1 MNSDKGFFK
10 NLRLFCERDK
20 FSPMTKFDIRRTITR
35 YINQEATQEELSMLY
50 EWVKKGG
57 NQEVFKKYVQADF
70 LINYQDRSWKSED
83 AFKNFLETI
92 KEGDSKK
99 VKPLWMRNPVWKYAA
114 VLVVMVSTS
123 LFVLLFSTS
132 QENLVPQ
139 VDPNLVTL
147 QLGNGEILNLDPN
160 SDATIKS
167 KKGNTVVSLVE
178 GVLTQENGTN
188 GKMMKKNNI
197 LRIPYGKRLSVTLE
211 DGTVVML
218 NSGSTLSYPSSFSG
232 MDIREVYL
240 EGEAFFEVAKNPEQP
255 FIVNTDKVYTQVYG
269 TVFNVTAY
277 AEDEVTE
284 VVLVEG
290 SVGVGNVDIG
300 EGQTPQLLKP
310 SQKASKVLDKEG
322 GFVVEDV
329 DVSSYVSWTK
339 GILTFEDEAM
349 SSIIKKLERHY
360 NIQIENQH
368 EELGTRRF
376 TGMFDVEDIDRV
388 LKTIQA
394 HTHFSYKKE
403 GKTITIKKPNKQ

>member
-1 MNSDKGFFK
+1 
-10 NLRLFCERDK
+10 
-20 FSPMTKFDIRRTITR
+20 MTKFDIRRTITR
-35 YINQEATQEELSMLY
+35 YINQEATQEELAMLY
-50 EWVKKGG
+50 EWVKKGN

-83 AFKNFLETI
+83 AFKNFMETI

-99 VKPLWMRNPVWKYAA
+99 VRPLWVRNPVWKYAA
-114 VLVVMVSTS
+114 AIVVVVSTS
-123 LFVLLFSTS
+123 LYALLFSTP
-132 QENLVPQ
+132 QEVLEPQ
-139 VDPNLVTL
+139 MDPNLVTL
-147 QLGNGEILNLDPN
+147 QLGNGEVLNLDPN
-160 SDATIKS
+160 SNVTLKS

-178 GVLTQENGTN
+178 GVLTQENNTN
-188 GKMMKKNNI
+188 GKMIEKDNI
-197 LRIPYGKRLSVTLE
+197 LRIPYGKRLSVTLQ

-232 MDIREVYL
+232 KDKREVYL
-240 EGEAFFEVAKNPEQP
+240 KGEAFFEVAKNPEQP

-290 SVGVGNVDIG
+290 SVGVGDIDVSRT
-300 EGQTPQLLKP
+300 QQLLKP
-310 SQKASKVLDKEG
+310 SQKASKLLDMES
-322 GFVVEDV
+322 GFIVEDV

-339 GILTFEDEAM
+339 GILTFENEAM

-360 NIQIENQH
+360 NIRIENRH
-368 EELGTRRF
+368 EELEGRRF
-376 TGMFDVEDIDRV
+376 TGMFDVEDMDRV

-394 HTHFSYKKE
+394 HTHFSYEKE